1 MARGLGD
8 IQKKALLLLSA
19 GLGLSFSRSGKD
31 HLRVIRGTVKE
42 WKKINQHSLRKA
54 IKGLYVSKL
63 VGWREKPDGVVE
75 LVITDRGKKKILAY
89 DPDYLKISIPKKWDK
104 KWRIV
109 IFDIPEKQRGARDS
123 LRSYLKKLDFY
134 ELQKSVFVQPYPC
147 DDIFDFLVEFHNIR
161 KYVRF
166 ILADDLDNSLHL
178 KNIFNLS

>member
-8 IQKKALLLLSA
+8 TQKKVLLLLSA
-19 GLGLSFSRSGKD
+19 GLGLSFSRSAKD

-42 WKKINQHSLRKA
+42 WEKINQHSLRKA

-63 VGWREKPDGVVE
+63 VGWQEKTDGSVE
-75 LVITDRGKKKILAY
+75 LTLTNKGKNKVLIY
-89 DPDYLKISIPKKWDK
+89 NPDYLKISRPKKWDK

-109 IFDIPEKQRGARDS
+109 IFDIPEKQRSARDS

-134 ELQKSVFVQPYPC
+134 ELQKSVLVHPYPC

-178 KNIFNLS
+178 KSIFNLS